1 MCKVSLT
8 TKAKYLSNFDTFR
21 LYNYIL
27 FNKEEIFLHIPEVP
41 PQLFSLSA
49 VLVGVLLVDDSTP
62 NEQNALGNWLMLVS
76 QYLCTNAAYG
86 QLLQSNTQTPG
97 SFNENNTQNQANK
110 SSNSN
115 SSNAYNTSNASDEET
130 LQMLIKMVNALN
142 KEIEEIKKYL

>member
-1 MCKVSLT
+1 M
-8 TKAKYLSNFDTFR
+8 
-21 LYNYIL
+21 
-27 FNKEEIFLHIPEVP
+27 HIPEVP

-49 VLVGVLLVDDSTP
+49 VIVGVLLVDDSTP

-97 SFNENNTQNQANK
+97 SFSENNSQNQINQ
-110 SSNSN
+110 SNNSN
-115 SSNAYNTSNASDEET
+115 STNASNASDEET

-142 KEIEEIKKYL
+142 KEIDEIKKSL

>member
-1 MCKVSLT
+1 M
-8 TKAKYLSNFDTFR
+8 R
-21 LYNYIL
+21 
-27 FNKEEIFLHIPEVP
+27 IPEVP

-49 VLVGVLLVDDSTP
+49 VIVGVLLVDDSTP

-97 SFNENNTQNQANK
+97 SFNENNSQNQTSQTN
-110 SSNSN
+110 NSN
-115 SSNAYNTSNASDEET
+115 SSNTSDEET

-142 KEIEEIKKYL
+142 KEIDEIKKCL

>member
-1 MCKVSLT
+1 M
-8 TKAKYLSNFDTFR
+8 
-21 LYNYIL
+21 
-27 FNKEEIFLHIPEVP
+27 HIPEVP

-49 VLVGVLLVDDSTP
+49 VIVGVLLVDDSTP

-97 SFNENNTQNQANK
+97 SFSENNFQNQFNQ
-110 SSNSN
+110 SNNSN
-115 SSNAYNTSNASDEET
+115 SINASNASDEET

-142 KEIEEIKKYL
+142 KEIDEIKKSL

>member
-1 MCKVSLT
+1 M
-8 TKAKYLSNFDTFR
+8 R
-21 LYNYIL
+21 L
-27 FNKEEIFLHIPEVP
+27 PDVP

-97 SFNENNTQNQANK
+97 SFNENNNQNGIN
-110 SSNSN
+110 SSNS
-115 SSNAYNTSNASDEET
+115 TQSDEET
-130 LQMLIKMVNALN
+130 MKMLIKMVNALN
-142 KEIEEIKKYL
+142 KEIDEIKKCL

>member
-1 MCKVSLT
+1 M
-8 TKAKYLSNFDTFR
+8 R
-21 LYNYIL
+21 
-27 FNKEEIFLHIPEVP
+27 IPEVP

-49 VLVGVLLVDDSTP
+49 VIVGILLVDDSTP

-97 SFNENNTQNQANK
+97 SFSENNSQNQTNQAN
-110 SSNSN
+110 NSN
-115 SSNAYNTSNASDEET
+115 SSNAYNTSNTSNASDKET

-142 KEIEEIKKYL
+142 KEIDEIKKSLQEK

>member
-1 MCKVSLT
+1 M
-8 TKAKYLSNFDTFR
+8 
-21 LYNYIL
+21 
-27 FNKEEIFLHIPEVP
+27 HIPEVP

-86 QLLQSNTQTPG
+86 QLLQSRTQTPG
-97 SFNENNTQNQANK
+97 SFSENNLQNQ
-110 SSNSN
+110 SSQSNNSN
-115 SSNAYNTSNASDEET
+115 SSNVSDEET

-142 KEIEEIKKYL
+142 KEIDEIKKCL

>member
-1 MCKVSLT
+1 M
-8 TKAKYLSNFDTFR
+8 R
-21 LYNYIL
+21 
-27 FNKEEIFLHIPEVP
+27 IPEVP

-49 VLVGVLLVDDSTP
+49 VIVGVLLVDDSTP

-97 SFNENNTQNQANK
+97 SFSENNSQNQSSQAN
-110 SSNSN
+110 NNN
-115 SSNAYNTSNASDEET
+115 SSNTSDEET

-142 KEIEEIKKYL
+142 KEIDEIKKCL